1 MGLRTL
7 VHRRAPKGAFILVA
21 ALCTLISATSVQ
33 AQKSSEE
40 VVTKLNADALEAFN
54 ALDINKAGAML
65 EEALRVAAQGG
76 VSPGLLARTNM
87 NMGIIYVSGL
97 SDHEGALPF
106 FLASV
111 CADPSIQLDPLTS
124 TPEVQSVYSVALQK
138 AQGGGCPQGG
148 PAQPAVPIAPV
159 RPPPDQAIIHHAPLE
174 QLTQTP
180 LPLYAEVHALAGAK
194 KIFVFYKGAGMEQWK
209 RVPMYQYQ
217 SGFAYQISC
226 NDVWEPKV
234 SYYIEAQ
241 DDAGAVVGVAGSQA
255 QPIDVPVLAARTQ
268 AEPALPQ
275 ASSPKSCAASE
286 CPPGLKGCAKSGT
299 AAIGD
304 ACASDGDCQSGLRCD
319 EDQENV
325 CMLAGAGSTEVP
337 EYDESTGTFEDI
349 DEPDSGE
356 PKRWFVQLGIATGFS
371 YLTHGMEADRPAP
384 RDRVFFFQAGPTAPA
399 EFIADPVAHASAG
412 QALYFA
418 EPGNGLDPLLTSW
431 VPDGDSFDTFGELGA
446 ECDADGTETGPDQF
460 RAAQMAALAAGNP
473 TADNSD
479 LLFPSSY
486 CVRMKSTGFVPQVAL
501 RANVGY
507 FITDRFAASGL
518 FRFQFSSGEGT
529 LAGILLGARAE
540 YLLTDPRPK
549 GFTVSGFGGLTVGQ
563 IQSQPPADGS
573 GDDAP
578 YVVTGPLGLH
588 VGSTLRYR
596 FVPNFGVFGAPEF
609 DVQLPAFLFHI
620 DATLGVEAAF

>member
-1 MGLRTL
+1 L
-7 VHRRAPKGAFILVA
+7 VRKPAPRGAFVLVA
-21 ALCTLISATSVQ
+21 LLSCLSATDAR
-33 AQKSSEE
+33 AQKSPED
-40 VVTKLNADALEAFN
+40 VVTKLNADALDAFN
-54 ALDINKAGAML
+54 SLDINKAGAML
-65 EEALRVAAQGG
+65 EEALRVSAQGG
-76 VSPGLLARTNM
+76 VSPGLLARTNV

-106 FLASV
+106 FLAGV
-111 CADPSIQLDPLTS
+111 CADPSVQLDPLTS
-124 TPEVQSVYSVALQK
+124 TPEVQSVYAVAVQK

-159 RPPPDQAIIHHAPLE
+159 RPPPDQAIIHRSPLE

-209 RVPMYQYQ
+209 QVPMYQYE

-241 DDAGAVVGVAGSQA
+241 DDAGAVVGVAGSAA
-255 QPIDVPVLAARTQ
+255 QPIEVPVVAARTQ

-275 ASSPKSCAASE
+275 ATPPKSCAASE

-319 EDQENV
+319 EDQDNV

-356 PKRWFVQLGIATGFS
+356 PKRWFIQLGIATGFS

-384 RDRVFFFQAGPTAPA
+384 RDRVFFVQRTPTDAAFVP
-399 EFIADPVAHASAG
+399 DPVAHLRNPSTSG
-412 QALYFA
+412 QGLYFA
-418 EPGNGLDPLLTSW
+418 EPGKGIDPLLTAW
-431 VPDGDSFDTFGELGA
+431 VPDGDSFDSLGELGA
-446 ECDADGTETGPDQF
+446 ECDADGTTTGPAEF
-460 RAAQMAALAAGNP
+460 RAAELANP
-473 TADNSD
+473 GGDNSAA
-479 LLFPSSY
+479 LFPSSY

-507 FITDRFAASGL
+507 FITERFAASGL

-540 YLLTDPRPK
+540 YLLTQPRTT
-549 GFTVSGFGGLTVGQ
+549 GLTISGFGGLTIGQ

-578 YVVTGPLGLH
+578 FVVTGPLGVH

-596 FVPNFGVFGAPEF
+596 FVPNFGLFAAPEL
-609 DVQLPAFLFHI
+609 DVQLPAFLLHI